1 MFSPTKCLFQ
11 SCRLDARGHIRGLFQ
26 GPYRT
31 VASSVQQES
40 GIIVKMVT
48 WPCHLHSL
56 GESPRNGDATVNEKD
71 EEKRKATGGVF
82 LDKNGY
88 SAEEI
93 YRISHHENHTLR
105 GVAYTPGVLL
115 IPLEP

>member
-1 MFSPTKCLFQ
+1 
-11 SCRLDARGHIRGLFQ
+11 
-26 GPYRT
+26 
-31 VASSVQQES
+31 
-40 GIIVKMVT
+40 MVT

-82 LDKNGY
+82 LDKNGH

-93 YRISHHENHTLR
+93 YIGSATMKTTRS
-105 GVAYTPGVLL
+105 GVLL
-115 IPLEP
+115 IAPGCCSYPWRPERGSEG